1 MPACCRR
8 KSFRT
13 KTGAA
18 VYRWDASDFEACAA
32 GIREVEAAVGPID
45 VLVYNA
51 GIVRDLD
58 LAALGVD
65 SKQIREKR
73 DARFAVV
80 QSVSA

>member
-1 MPACCRR
+1 
-8 KSFRT
+8 
-13 KTGAA
+13 